1 RRRGDRRAAH
11 PHRRG
16 HRRGRGPGEHHRRPG
31 SGILEERRTQLADTG
46 RPRRFLRPRPP
57 PARRG
62 QPEAVHLQPDQPRG
76 PEARRT
82 DSQGP
87 GDGHD
92 LGDLRTGRSLGGPR
106 PRSGHLGDR
115 LPCRLGRGRPRREPG
130 QDRSTGMNGTEISSA
145 PDRIELRGL
154 RVRGNHGVF
163 DFEKREGQDFVIDV
177 TLHTSV
183 SRAAATDDLNETIH
197 YGDLAEEVAGIV
209 EDNTFDLIE
218 TLAERIAD
226 HCLRLC
232 DHVEVVVHK
241 PSAPIQRAFND
252 VRVGVERSR
261 TATEAGPTATA
272 EDYVNLVTNLGD
284 TRDSPDQAV
293 EAPDRHPA
301 ITVEAR
307 SSLYRTAPWG
317 GVEQNDFLN
326 LGLIVTTTLSA
337 TELLAVAQG
346 IEVA

>member
-1 RRRGDRRAAH
+1 M
-11 PHRRG
+11 
-16 HRRGRGPGEHHRRPG
+16 
-31 SGILEERRTQLADTG
+31 T
-46 RPRRFLRPRPP
+46 
-57 PARRG
+57 
-62 QPEAVHLQPDQPRG
+62 
-76 PEARRT
+76 
-82 DSQGP
+82 
-87 GDGHD
+87 
-92 LGDLRTGRSLGGPR
+92 
-106 PRSGHLGDR
+106 
-115 LPCRLGRGRPRREPG
+115 
-130 QDRSTGMNGTEISSA
+130 GTETSRA

-163 DFEKREGQDFVIDV
+163 EFEKREGQDFVIDV

-197 YGDLAEEVAGIV
+197 YGELAEEVAGIV

-232 DHVEVVVHK
+232 GHVEVVVHK
-241 PSAPIQRAFND
+241 PSAPIQRTFND
-252 VRVGVERSR
+252 VSVGIERFR
-261 TATEAGPTATA
+261 TAAEAGPAPAA
-272 EDYVNLVTNLGD
+272 EAYLNLGANLGD
-284 TRDSPDQAV
+284 ARDSLDRAV
-293 EAPDRHPA
+293 EALDRHPA

-317 GVEQNDFLN
+317 GVEQSDFLN

-346 IEVA
+346 IEVACGRTRELRWGPRTLDIDLIRFGHGDDELVSNTERLILPHPRAHERAFVLAPWIELVGDVNVDTPEGRRPIGEVLSELDDQEVARIASP